1 MLLGSPVGGCYHDT
15 SERMDANCAT
25 SAGAPRYHAKEFNMR
40 KAVLVGSILA
50 IVGVLLWVL
59 GVRLPVIVVHS
70 FGA

>member
-1 MLLGSPVGGCYHDT
+1 
-15 SERMDANCAT
+15 
-25 SAGAPRYHAKEFNMR
+25 MR